1 MLEVKDVDFNG
12 TILRAAQDV
21 NKIIWVGVAW
31 ICKGLGLS
39 DGQTK
44 SERKKIQTDL
54 VLSKGGRNFILP
66 TGGGEQETLCLQL
79 DFLPLWLA
87 KIHITPRMKQ
97 ENPRLVDNLITYQLK
112 AKDVLAAAF
121 FKEEIM
127 VPSQPNYEH
136 KIDELQKTIDKM
148 YKDMT
153 ALANVIL
160 DWKENINSIPDKPL
174 LITSESQWKQ
184 RMYEII
190 DHICDNS
197 SRFLGRSDVMQWVY
211 KYMNRNYGIVW
222 EQEVREYKEQKGI
235 IAKPSTIDVVEGKE
249 ILKSIFEAVLL
260 DLRSASVKQRD
271 KDFTKSDLD
280 WVDSIIAPLIAKYHD
295 GSNAGMATMRRVYR
309 RMEKNYRICWK
320 NLTTRYINQFGKK
333 PHRKDLVNNSPTL
346 RIKFR
351 ATVKE
356 LLEE

>member
-12 TILRAAQDV
+12 TVLRAAQDV
-21 NKIIWVGVAW
+21 DKIIWVGVAW
-31 ICKGLGLS
+31 VCKGLGLS

-97 ENPRLVDNLITYQLK
+97 ENPELVENLITYQLK

-121 FKEEIM
+121 FKKESVSM
-127 VPSQPNYEH
+127 TQPDYER

-160 DWKENINSIPDKPL
+160 DWKENASAIQGKPL
-174 LITSESQWKQ
+174 LVASESSWKHDIYKIADSICCNTNQFETRSNVLQW
-184 RMYEII
+184 I
-190 DHICDNS
+190 
-197 SRFLGRSDVMQWVY
+197 Y

-222 EQEVREYKEQKGI
+222 EQEVREYKEQRAI
-235 IAKPSTIDVVEGKE
+235 IANPSTIDIVESKE
-249 ILKSIFEAVLL
+249 ILKSIFEAVLV
-260 DLRSASVKQRD
+260 DLQSSSVKQRE
-271 KDFTKSDLD
+271 KDLLKLD
-280 WVDSIIAPLIAKYHD
+280 WVDDIVAPLIEKYHD

-309 RMEKNYRICWK
+309 RMEKNYKICWK
-320 NLTTRYINQFGKK
+320 NLTTRYINQYGRK
-333 PHRKDLVNNSPTL
+333 PHRKDLISNSPTL
-346 RIKFR
+346 RTKFR

-356 LLEE
+356 LLKEQ